1 MLTNV
6 KIQNAKPKAKPYKLA
21 DFGGLYIQVT
31 PSGSKLWGLKY
42 YYLQKEKK
50 LSIGAYP
57 AISLADARE
66 AREKA
71 KKLLA
76 HGQDPSLGKAGR
88 ERKKLQ
94 SASNSF
100 EKIAREWF
108 DHAGGIWTE
117 DTRRTKMR
125 RLTTFRLSF

>member
-1 MLTNV
+1 MLTHT
-6 KIQNAKPKAKPYKLA
+6 KIQNAKPKDKPYKMA
-21 DFGGLYIQVT
+21 DYGGLYLQIT
-31 PSGSKLWGLKY
+31 PNGSKLWGLKY

-76 HGQDPSLGKAGR
+76 HGQDSATAGACGASHPPRKTSLLAC
-88 ERKKLQ
+88 L
-94 SASNSF
+94 
-100 EKIAREWF
+100 
-108 DHAGGIWTE
+108 
-117 DTRRTKMR
+117 
-125 RLTTFRLSF
+125 